1 MLLANLASRRQGCV
15 QGPIDMVTQPLD
27 NACTD
32 SWNKAIAR
40 TFGGWSWF
48 RTVNTQLLNGTGTVT
63 FAAYCATAGSVIH
76 MGDVN
81 YCCSRSARAVL
92 AADVSLLGARAGLR
106 STARICN

>member
-1 MLLANLASRRQGCV
+1 MA
-15 QGPIDMVTQPLD
+15 TQPLD
-27 NACTD
+27 NSCTD

-48 RTVNTQLLNGTGTVT
+48 RTVDTPTRNTTGTVA
-63 FAAYCATAGSVIH
+63 FGAYCATAGSIVH

-92 AADVSLLGARAGLR
+92 AAEVSLLGARAALR
-106 STARICN
+106 SIARICN